1 MDIELNVVGLA
12 DWGAGGGKVE
22 MSAFASEIRA
32 EFPVTD
38 SWAYLNHATHGP
50 LSRRTVA
57 AIDRVARTWLVPP
70 TIDGAAREAEIA
82 AARENV
88 AALVNGAPSRVAFVG
103 NLGDAISLCA
113 AGIDWRDGDNVLIPR
128 DEFPSV
134 VYAFLN
140 LERRGVT
147 VRFVE
152 KDARGFTDLD
162 RIASAIDGRT
172 RALVISHVEF
182 MDGYRND
189 LGAIGQLC
197 RDRGILSI
205 VDVTQSMGPLPID
218 VADTGVDVVAAHG
231 YKWLMVSYGLGV
243 IHFSERAI
251 AEIHPVYVG
260 RLSVHKSFE
269 DLDYALDWR
278 EGGLRFQTGGIN
290 WVSIAAFNASAEL
303 IRLADPT
310 RTERH
315 TLALTDRVLEAA
327 AQKGYRVTSCLDRP
341 HRSAIVSF
349 TAGSRDADA
358 AVVAELARQ
367 NVAVSLRGRGVRVS
381 PYFYNT
387 DADVQR
393 LINRLPSVG

>member
-1 MDIELNVVGLA
+1 V
-12 DWGAGGGKVE
+12 
-22 MSAFASEIRA
+22 SAFSSEIRA
-32 EFPVTD
+32 EFPVTE
-38 SWAYLNHATHGP
+38 SWTYLNHATHGP

-57 AIDRVARTWLVPP
+57 AIERVARGWSVPP
-70 TIDGAAREAEIA
+70 TLDAAAREAEIA
-82 AARENV
+82 AARDNV
-88 AALVNGAPSRVAFVG
+88 AALVNGAQSRVAFVG

-113 AGIDWRDGDNVLIPR
+113 AGIDWRDGDNVVIPR

-140 LERRGVT
+140 LERRRVT
-147 VRFVE
+147 VRFVD

-189 LGAIGQLC
+189 LGAIGRLC
-197 RDRGILSI
+197 CDRGILSI

-218 VADTGVDVVAAHG
+218 VAETGVDVVAAHG

-260 RLSVHKSFE
+260 RLSVNKSFE

-278 EGGLRFQTGGIN
+278 EGGLRYQTGGIN
-290 WVSIAAFNASAEL
+290 WLSIAALNASAEL
-303 IRLADPT
+303 IRLADPAQ
-310 RTERH
+310 TERH
-315 TLALTDRVLEAA
+315 TLALTDRLLEAVIR
-327 AQKGYRVTSCLDRP
+327 KGYRVTSCLARL
-341 HRSAIVSF
+341 HRSPIVSF
-349 TAGSRDADA
+349 TAGSHASDA
-358 AVVAELARQ
+358 ALVAELTRQ

-387 DADVQR
+387 NEDIDR
-393 LINRLPSVG
+393 LIDLLPNASHR